1 MFSPVLVDSVW
12 PVKDIFVWANTF
24 SSVHMLCWK
33 LNVKKVSGRQSY
45 LPNLLAVAGFTKILA
60 VLFPIPKNLFSP
72 PPPLPSLPPPNTKLI
87 TFPVLQKVEVIFLPK
102 KTLGASV
109 SCCLLLFG
117 IFNKLYRW
125 LWKVIVISS
134 LLNNYNCF

>member
-72 PPPLPSLPPPNTKLI
+72 PPSSFPSSPEYKADYFSSVTKSWGH
-87 TFPVLQKVEVIFLPK
+87 FFAEENF
-102 KTLGASV
+102 G
-109 SCCLLLFG
+109 CLCFMLFT
-117 IFNKLYRW
+117 IIWYF
-125 LWKVIVISS
+125 
-134 LLNNYNCF
+134 